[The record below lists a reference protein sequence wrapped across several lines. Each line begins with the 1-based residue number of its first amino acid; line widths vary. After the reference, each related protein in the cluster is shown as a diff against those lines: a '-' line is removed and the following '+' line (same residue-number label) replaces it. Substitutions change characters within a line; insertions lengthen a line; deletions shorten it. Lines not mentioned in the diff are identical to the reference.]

1 MFIVEPSGY
10 AKTWAQPFGEERA
23 VTSEQR
29 LRELEEKY
37 EGYKVYD
44 NRGDKI
50 GKVDDLFVDE
60 SDNEEYIGVKLGL
73 FGTKSTLIPM
83 EIVRVNEADK
93 AIEVSDTKD
102 HVQDAPTF
110 GDDDE
115 VTAEY
120 EDRIRSHFGLESLAS
135 SSSRSGYGAS
145 SGADTSS
152 GTDYDWDESTARSSG
167 TSTEYRGD
175 GDSREYGT
183 TTGQEDRT
191 GDDSSSVDTE
201 YGERTDSVTTSSAS
215 GDTDYDERSE
225 SSSGTSA
232 GTSGVST
239 ESFGTGESA
248 GDQESSGAPA
258 SRRTEETE
266 TVEEGGRTKVRRRIV
281 REEIIEE
288 EPGS

>member
-1 MFIVEPSGY
+1 MQRENRDDRLAAVEDEFAGY
-10 AKTWAQPFGEERA
+10 T
-23 VTSEQR
+23 
-29 LRELEEKY
+29 
-37 EGYKVYD
+37 VYD
-44 NRGDKI
+44 EHYEKI

-83 EIVRVNEADK
+83 EIVRVNEAEK
-93 AIEVSDTKD
+93 AIEVSDSKD

-110 GDDDE
+110 GDDE

-120 EDRIRSHFGLESLAS
+120 EDRIRSHFGLESLGT
-135 SSSRSGYGAS
+135 SSSRSGYGAY
-145 SGADTSS
+145 S
-152 GTDYDWDESTARSSG
+152 GTDYDADESTARSSE

-183 TTGQEDRT
+183 TTGQDERT
-191 GDDSSSVDTE
+191 DDDSSSVDTE
-201 YGERTDSVTTSSAS
+201 YGERTESSTTSSAS
-215 GDTDYDERSE
+215 SDTDYDERSE

-232 GTSGVST
+232 GTTSGST
-239 ESFGTGESA
+239 EGFGTGGSTT
-248 GDQESSGAPA
+248 GDQESSGTPA

-281 REEIIEE
+281 REEIVEE
-288 EPGS
+288 DPGS

>member
-1 MFIVEPSGY
+1 M
-10 AKTWAQPFGEERA
+10 
-23 VTSEQR
+23 TSDER

-44 NRGDKI
+44 NRGEKI

-73 FGTKSTLIPM
+73 FGMKSTLIPM
-83 EIVRVNEADK
+83 EIARVNESEK
-93 AIEVSDTKD
+93 AIEVSDSKD

-120 EDRIRSHFGLESLAS
+120 EERIRSHFGLESLAS
-135 SSSRSGYGAS
+135 SSSRGSYGAYP
-145 SGADTSS
+145 GTSS
-152 GTDYDWDESTARSSG
+152 GTDYDSDESSMRSSG
-167 TSTEYRGD
+167 ASSEYRGD
-175 GDSREYGT
+175 GDSSEYST
-183 TTGQEDRT
+183 TTGQDYRT
-191 GDDSSSVDTE
+191 DDDSSSVDTE
-201 YGERTDSVTTSSAS
+201 YGGRAGSSTTSSS
-215 GDTDYDERSE
+215 DTDYDQQSE
-225 SSSGTSA
+225 SSSGTAA
-232 GTSGVST
+232 GTSGVSA
-239 ESFGTGESA
+239 ESLGTGESA
-248 GDQESSGAPA
+248 GGQESGETPA

-288 EPGS
+288 EPDS